1 MKAVETF
8 NPRRTG
14 YGATTMWDRFRLH
27 HVFTDHSLMVHFET
41 GETCVTTRFF
51 GRMGE
56 SDYRLYKDRNI
67 ILAST
72 TSGNFTTLLQKHKI
86 ALLDPETNKP
96 VPASWLQKAATDA
109 TDQQLLVIDLDH
121 MIAVGM
127 GPAYTYS
134 RRVTDP
140 RRDWFHR
147 KPRHVQQALG
157 VYYPSPGVA
166 PEGYSVRLTRP
177 YRMSNDEKAHKESLT
192 RAAKAWWTMSGWA
205 EKSEHD
211 VTVWRQLCAK
221 SGVTAALAHSEMRTP
236 VEWLNIKDKEFSDLN
251 HVTRAK
257 LVWNGA
263 TTNRVASYHTH
274 LDVKATGNEQ

>member
-1 MKAVETF
+1 MKGIDTF
-8 NPRRTG
+8 SARHRGSGPITE
-14 YGATTMWDRFRLH
+14 WDRFRLH

-72 TSGNFTTLLQKHKI
+72 TSGNFTTLLQKHEI

-96 VPASWLQKAATDA
+96 MPASWLQKTSRGKVN
-109 TDQQLLVIDLDH
+109 QQLLVIDLDH
-121 MIAVGM
+121 MVAVNM
-127 GPAYTYS
+127 HPTLS
-134 RRVTDP
+134 HTDP
-140 RRDWFHR
+140 RRGWVQR
-147 KPRHVQQALG
+147 KPRHVQQAPG
-157 VYYPSPGVA
+157 AYYPTPESA
-166 PEGYSVRLTRP
+166 PEGYGVRLTRP
-177 YRMSNDEKAHKESLT
+177 YKMTDDEKAHKNSLI

-205 EKSEHD
+205 EESEHD

-221 SGVTAALAHSEMRTP
+221 SGFTAALAYSEMRTP